1 MRAKSLRS
9 VLDNYPVLQ
18 ELGEIVLDGN
28 VNPDVRAR
36 VIGVQ
41 VKMESFEFFF
51 WHKCW
56 QDNLS
61 AALQSSTISAAE
73 GQHLASLTVS
83 TIAKIRMDQCFSLF
97 WDSVKKKGS

>member
-1 MRAKSLRS
+1 MS
-9 VLDNYPVLQ
+9 VLQ

-51 WHKCW
+51 GISVGKPDLNHG
-56 QDNLS
+56 DNLS

-83 TIAKIRMDQCFSLF
+83 TIAKICMDQCFSLF

>member
-9 VLDNYPVLQ
+9 VLDNYSVLQ

-51 WHKCW
+51 GISVGKTIF
-56 QDNLS
+56 QLLFKAVQS
-61 AALQSSTISAAE
+61 LQQKANT
-73 GQHLASLTVS
+73 
-83 TIAKIRMDQCFSLF
+83 
-97 WDSVKKKGS
+97 